1 MALMMT
7 LCTIIDMKNVPIVDL
22 LMDKKMCAVLNTIP
36 ERASVEPCLTK
47 KRFIC
52 VGLKKC
58 EEEKNIKSTLP
69 KDHFQCSGNCL
80 LQLQDV

>member
-1 MALMMT
+1 
-7 LCTIIDMKNVPIVDL
+7 MKNVPIVDL
-22 LMDKKMCAVLNTIP
+22 LMDMKVCAVLNTQP
-36 ERASVEPCLTK
+36 EQASVEPCLTK

-58 EEEKNIKSTLP
+58 EEEENIKSNLN

>member
-1 MALMMT
+1 MLTLDTLMSLIKT

-36 ERASVEPCLTK
+36 EQASVEPCLTK

-58 EEEKNIKSTLP
+58 EEQKNIKS
-69 KDHFQCSGNCL
+69 QM
-80 LQLQDV
+80 

>member
-36 ERASVEPCLTK
+36 EQASVEPCLTK

-58 EEEKNIKSTLP
+58 EEEKNINSNLTKNR
-69 KDHFQCSGNCL
+69 FQCSGNCL
-80 LQLQDV
+80 LQLQVV

>member
-1 MALMMT
+1 
-7 LCTIIDMKNVPIVDL
+7 MKNVPIVDL

-36 ERASVEPCLTK
+36 EQASVEPCLTK

-58 EEEKNIKSTLP
+58 DEEKNIKS
-69 KDHFQCSGNCL
+69 KFD
-80 LQLQDV
+80 